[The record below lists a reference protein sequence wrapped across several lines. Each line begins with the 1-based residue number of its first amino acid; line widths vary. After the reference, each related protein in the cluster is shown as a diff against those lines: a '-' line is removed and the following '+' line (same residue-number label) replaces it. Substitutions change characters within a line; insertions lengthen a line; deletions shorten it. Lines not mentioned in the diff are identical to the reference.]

1 MKKRN
6 LTAAAAAIV
15 TALTAMTAPMTAK
28 AADELSPAE
37 KYEAEVQII
46 KKQFGPFYTLGEDAS
61 LYQKGDI
68 TMDGT
73 VDLLDFRAALV
84 FYNNCVNLNEKNYL
98 TDAQMELANVVNYQH
113 INSSKYPIDFYDL
126 VTVLKYYHFN
136 VNLGENVTM
145 EELAAPL
152 ESRMK

>member
-6 LTAAAAAIV
+6 LTAAAAALV
-15 TALTAMTAPMTAK
+15 TALTAMTAPMTA
-28 AADELSPAE
+28 AAEDELSPAE
-37 KYEAEVQII
+37 KWEAKVQFI

-73 VDLLDFRAALV
+73 VDLQDVQAALV

-113 INSSKYPIDFYDL
+113 INSSKYPIDLFDL
-126 VTVLKYYHFN
+126 VTVLRYYHFN

-145 EELAAPL
+145 EELAAQI
-152 ESRMK
+152 ESKKQ